1 MNYRHEIEMGKECLT
16 TEQQAYIDGMSAV
29 VNGVGVE
36 SQSDAYVQIFLKMI
50 MFKEKNKKTI
60 RDHLQME

>member
-1 MNYRHEIEMGKECLT
+1 MNYRHEIEMGKKCLT

-29 VNGVGVE
+29 VNGVGVG

-50 MFKEKNKKTI
+50 MFKEMNKKTI